1 MMSIHSVWYGHP
13 LIGIK
18 EDGMTNTNSNSLDR
32 VTGPGQSSWGLAV
45 MLATLLVATAVLL
58 VLAIP

>member
-1 MMSIHSVWYGHP
+1 
-13 LIGIK
+13 
-18 EDGMTNTNSNSLDR
+18 MTNTDLNSLDR
-32 VTGPGQSSWGLAV
+32 VTEAGQSSWGLAV

>member
-1 MMSIHSVWYGHP
+1 
-13 LIGIK
+13 
-18 EDGMTNTNSNSLDR
+18 MTNKNSNSLDR
-32 VTGPGQSSWGLAV
+32 VTEPGQSSWGLAV